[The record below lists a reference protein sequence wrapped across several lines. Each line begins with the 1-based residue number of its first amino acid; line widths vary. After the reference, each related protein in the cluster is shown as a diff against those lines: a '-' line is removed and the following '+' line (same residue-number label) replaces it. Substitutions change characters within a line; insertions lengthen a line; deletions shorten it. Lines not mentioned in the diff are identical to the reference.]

1 MSRLT
6 VTEKEHWK
14 EGIERRLDKAIHA
27 LVAKDLSLMPA
38 VTEAAERAAHKAL
51 GTADLHARIE
61 AIQHE
66 RDALEKEQ
74 RQLEAMMYCRALGK
88 DIAQVRYP
96 CGLYGEFSEAVR
108 KQQERMEE
116 ELLAETP
123 LGQQILKLRA
133 EKDSLLDT
141 VWLATSSSQIRDLW
155 SRVSVVLGEEETP
168 LQRQILS
175 QDDPSRETA

>member
-1 MSRLT
+1 
-6 VTEKEHWK
+6 
-14 EGIERRLDKAIHA
+14 
-27 LVAKDLSLMPA
+27 MPA
-38 VTEAAERAAHKAL
+38 VTAAAELAAHKAL

-61 AIQHE
+61 AIKQE
-66 RDALEKEQ
+66 SDALDKEQ
-74 RQLEAMMYCRALGK
+74 EELEVVMYCRVLGK
-88 DIAQVRYP
+88 DIAQERCP
-96 CGLYGEFSEAVR
+96 RSLYGELNAAMR
-108 KQQERMEE
+108 KQQRRMEE

-133 EKDSLLDT
+133 EKEALLDT

>member
-1 MSRLT
+1 
-6 VTEKEHWK
+6 
-14 EGIERRLDKAIHA
+14 
-27 LVAKDLSLMPA
+27 
-38 VTEAAERAAHKAL
+38 
-51 GTADLHARIE
+51 
-61 AIQHE
+61 
-66 RDALEKEQ
+66 
-74 RQLEAMMYCRALGK
+74 
-88 DIAQVRYP
+88 
-96 CGLYGEFSEAVR
+96 
-108 KQQERMEE
+108 MEE

-133 EKDSLLDT
+133 EKEALLDT